1 MTANNTHVFKKV
13 NTRVVCFYNTNVLNY
28 KTMRYGE
35 RLRLAREHKK
45 MTQNDLVKSSGVKQG
60 TISKIERG
68 DQDASSFDVELS
80 YALDIDPM
88 WLKTGEKKF
97 APKWVLG
104 GGTTLEII
112 PKVPLVE
119 SNAHWLGGFD
129 LWDDDTPL
137 DDDEV
142 ALPFFREVKL
152 SAGSGA
158 ITQVIE
164 NHGFKLRFAKS
175 TLRKAGVQHNH
186 AYCVTVEGCSMEPVL
201 PNGCTVGVNTI
212 DTVIQDGKAYA
223 IDQNGELRV
232 KLLYKIAGG
241 GIRVRSYNRD
251 EYPDETITGAALD
264 GFKILG
270 RMFWYSVLL

>member
-1 MTANNTHVFKKV
+1 MLMTTFA
-13 NTRVVCFYNTNVLNY
+13 
-28 KTMRYGE
+28 
-35 RLRLAREHKK
+35 LRLKTARLDKGLSQSELADKA
-45 MTQNDLVKSSGVKQG
+45 GVSQALI
-60 TISKIERG
+60 TKIESGKAQESRK
-68 DQDASSFDVELS
+68 ASKLAAVLS
-80 YALDIDPM
+80 VDTD
-88 WLKTGEKKF
+88 WLVTGKEPNK
-97 APKWVLG
+97 
-104 GGTTLEII
+104 II
-112 PKVPLVE
+112 PKAPPVE

-175 TLRKAGVQHNH
+175 TLRKAGVQQDH

-212 DTVIQDGKAYA
+212 DTAIQDGKAYA

-251 EYPDETITGAALD
+251 EYPDEIITGVALD
-264 GFKILG
+264 EFKILG

>member
-1 MTANNTHVFKKV
+1 MKSLAD
-13 NTRVVCFYNTNVLNY
+13 RI
-28 KTMRYGE
+28 KTKRKE
-35 RLRLAREHKK
+35 KRLTMEALGKLVGVSKSSVSQWESGLTKK
-45 MTQNDLVKSSGVKQG
+45 MDGENLVTLANALGVNAYWLSTGKNPDYIDG
-60 TISKIERG
+60 EVTHIER
-68 DQDASSFDVELS
+68 
-80 YALDIDPM
+80 
-88 WLKTGEKKF
+88 
-97 APKWVLG
+97 PK
-104 GGTTLEII
+104 I
-112 PKVPLVE
+112 E
-119 SNAHWLGGFD
+119 SNAVYLGGFD
-129 LWDDDTPL
+129 VWDSDTPL

-175 TLRKAGVQHNH
+175 TLRKAGVQQDY

-212 DTVIQDGKAYA
+212 DTAIQDGKAYA

-251 EYPDETITGAALD
+251 EYPDEIITGVALD